1 MAFRKA
7 TRTSRFARVALV
19 GASGS
24 GKTFTALQIAKG
36 LADGGK
42 IAVVDTE
49 NGSAELY
56 CDEVE
61 FDVCTLK
68 QFSPRDY
75 ISAINDAI
83 KGGYKVLVIDS
94 LSHGWM
100 GKGGALEMVD
110 KVRKSSGSSNSF
122 DAWRKVTPEHNALV
136 DALVQAPLHMVV
148 TMRSKTE
155 YVVEKNDDG
164 KMVPRKVGLQPV
176 QRDGLEYEFDI
187 VGDMEDANLCISKSR
202 CKPIA
207 EAGLFRKPDHNLGE
221 QILGWLRAGSGDPSE
236 IQPQET
242 EQAQQPK
249 LVAEPQPKQLAAEP
263 ERPND
268 IGACAADCAR
278 ELERRG
284 LADAL
289 AALREGVRRIAGAE
303 VVTVKHVLAAYDELC
318 TALEAAQ

>member
-7 TRTSRFARVALV
+7 TRSSRFARVALV
-19 GASGS
+19 GPSGS
-24 GKTFTALQIAKG
+24 GKTFSALQIAKG

-56 CDEVE
+56 CDEVD

-68 QFSPRDY
+68 QFGPRDY
-75 ISAINDAI
+75 ISAINDAV
-83 KGGYKVLVIDS
+83 KGGYRVLVVDS

-100 GKGGALEMVD
+100 GKGGALDMVD
-110 KVRKSSGSSNSF
+110 KARQASKSENSF

-155 YVVEKNDDG
+155 YVVEKNDRG

-176 QRDGLEYEFDI
+176 QRDGLEFEFDI
-187 VGDMEDANLCISKSR
+187 VGDMDDANLCISKSR

-221 QILGWLRAGSGDPSE
+221 QILGWLRAGASPAAPVAAVPAAAVITTDHE
-236 IQPQET
+236 LQPD
-242 EQAQQPK
+242 AK
-249 LVAEPQPKQLAAEP
+249 LPAAGSLK
-263 ERPND
+263 D
-268 IGACAADCAR
+268 FAADCVSA
-278 ELERRG
+278 LEERG
-284 LADAL
+284 LRDAHRLLKERCTEL
-289 AALREGVRRIAGAE
+289 AGGDPKAVTTE
-303 VVTVKHVLAAYDELC
+303 VVSAAYDELW
-318 TALEAAQ
+318 AMLDSAEK